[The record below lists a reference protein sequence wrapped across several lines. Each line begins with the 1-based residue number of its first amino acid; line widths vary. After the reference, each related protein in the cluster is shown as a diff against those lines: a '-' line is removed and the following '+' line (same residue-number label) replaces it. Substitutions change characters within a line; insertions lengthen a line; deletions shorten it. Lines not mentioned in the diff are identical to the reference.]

1 MILAKDKTVR
11 RTLLRISSPASG
23 KLLVVPCAYSAE
35 EAGCHVT
42 SNEHPSFRYMSFL
55 LILEENWRGG
65 AKSAAFTTEFSM
77 RETTSIKNAC
87 VYKIPFRQET
97 GFTVQTVVLLVI
109 PHL

>member
-1 MILAKDKTVR
+1 
-11 RTLLRISSPASG
+11 
-23 KLLVVPCAYSAE
+23 
-35 EAGCHVT
+35 
-42 SNEHPSFRYMSFL
+42 
-55 LILEENWRGG
+55 
-65 AKSAAFTTEFSM
+65 M